1 MIGRVVRRFSGGVV
15 LVAGDRPLGCPI
27 VDNAEAVR
35 VNRIFHDHECAYYD
49 ERFAI
54 VHDERSARRALQEVE
69 DLLGRPVRARETV
82 LDVGCGTGWLA
93 AGLPRAL
100 PGLPVIGVDLSQGML
115 ERARAAGAWPLLR
128 ADAQR
133 LPLATAS
140 VDLIVTRGVLH
151 HLPDVPAALTEWRRV
166 LRPGGAVVVTGEPT
180 PTIQAHVE
188 PLVRALLWV
197 LRRPLSPEEDFWEVA
212 SMAAN
217 LHVFTPAQL
226 AAMATGAGY
235 REVWLSTR
243 YFCATLVLTAS
254 YVTHGRRPGLA
265 RRVPWRRLETLASTL
280 DGAVANRVLPDTWR
294 HAVVGVLRR

>member
-1 MIGRVVRRFSGGVV
+1 
-15 LVAGDRPLGCPI
+15 

-35 VNRIFHDHECAYYD
+35 VNRIFHDHESAYYD

-54 VHDERSARRALQEVE
+54 VHDQRSAWRALHEVE

-82 LDVGCGTGWLA
+82 VDIGCGTGWLA
-93 AGLPRAL
+93 AGLSRAM
-100 PGLPVIGVDLSQGML
+100 PELPVIGVDLSRGML
-115 ERARAAGAWPLLR
+115 EQARAAGAWPLLR

-151 HLPDVPAALTEWRRV
+151 HLPDVPTALTEWRRV
-166 LRPGGAVVVTGEPT
+166 LRPDGAVVLTCEPT
-180 PTIQAHVE
+180 PALEEHVE
-188 PLVRALLWV
+188 PLVRALLLV
-197 LRRPLSPEEDFWEVA
+197 LHRPLSPEENFWEVA

-217 LHVFTPAQL
+217 LHVFTTAQL

-235 REVWLSTR
+235 SEVSLSTS
-243 YFCATLVLTAS
+243 YFCTTLLLTTS

-265 RRVPWRRLETLASTL
+265 RRVPWRRLETLAATL
-280 DGAVANRVLPDTWR
+280 DGALANRVLPETWR
-294 HAVVGVLRR
+294 HAVVGILRP

>member
-1 MIGRVVRRFSGGVV
+1 
-15 LVAGDRPLGCPI
+15 
-27 VDNAEAVR
+27 VDDAEAVR

-69 DLLGRPVRARETV
+69 DLLGRRVRAGETV

-100 PGLPVIGVDLSQGML
+100 PGLPMIGVDLSRGML

-151 HLPDVPAALTEWRRV
+151 HLPNVPAALTEWRRV
-166 LRPGGAVVVTGEPT
+166 LRPGGAVVITCEPT
-180 PTIQAHVE
+180 PIADAHAAT
-188 PLVRALLWV
+188 LVRALLRV
-197 LRRPLSPEEDFWEVA
+197 LRRPLTPEEDFWEVA

-217 LHVFTPAQL
+217 LHVFTPARL
-226 AAMATGAGY
+226 AAMATDAGY
-235 REVWLSTR
+235 REVSLSTS
-243 YFCATLVLTAS
+243 YFCVTLLLTAS
-254 YVTHGRRPGLA
+254 YVTHGRRAGLA
-265 RRVPWRRLETLASTL
+265 RRIPWRRLETLACTL
-280 DGAVANRVLPDTWR
+280 DVAVANRVLPDDWR
-294 HAVVGVLRR
+294 HAVVGLLRR